1 MISSFNVSKATA
13 NGIIFQY
20 GFTGRNRLVFSLA
33 TLKNF
38 LFVWFTAGEK
48 GGGGGGAKVYIF

>member
-48 GGGGGGAKVYIF
+48 GGGAKVYIF

>member
-48 GGGGGGAKVYIF
+48 GGGGGAKVYIF